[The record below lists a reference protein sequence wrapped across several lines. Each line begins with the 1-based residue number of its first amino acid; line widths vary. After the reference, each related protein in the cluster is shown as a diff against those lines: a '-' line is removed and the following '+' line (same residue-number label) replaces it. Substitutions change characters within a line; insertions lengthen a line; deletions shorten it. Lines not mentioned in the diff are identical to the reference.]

1 MSVLKQVV
9 HCTDCASILKY
20 IRHENA
26 PAAAPA
32 GSQTS
37 DESVEWLDDDE
48 LLSSEHLDSC
58 DSEVLRP
65 KKPKLR

>member
-1 MSVLKQVV
+1 VSVLKQVV
-9 HCTDCASILKY
+9 HCTDGASILKY
-20 IRHENA
+20 VRHENA
-26 PAAAPA
+26 PAAAPT